1 MDEREFQRVL
11 ERFPVVRKKTHV
23 RVEWNSMY
31 DSDDSSQRHP
41 APNNAASSLH
51 QSAGISASDSTAVA
65 LRKFLEAYFPSPDAL
80 QIQREV
86 EKAQRDFLAGLN
98 LEDID
103 DMCAQFVKAT

>member
-1 MDEREFQRVL
+1 MDEREFQRML

-31 DSDDSSQRHP
+31 DSNDNTQR
-41 APNNAASSLH
+41 ATSLAASSPASLH
-51 QSAGISASDSTAVA
+51 HIAASDSTAAA
-65 LRKFLEAYFPSPDAL
+65 LRKFLEAYFPSHNAL

-103 DMCAQFVKAT
+103 DLCAQFVTAQ

>member
-31 DSDDSSQRHP
+31 DSDDSGQRHP

-51 QSAGISASDSTAVA
+51 RTQTIACLKRWYLRVRLDRRRAAQVPRSVLPVA
-65 LRKFLEAYFPSPDAL
+65 
-80 QIQREV
+80 
-86 EKAQRDFLAGLN
+86 
-98 LEDID
+98 
-103 DMCAQFVKAT
+103 